1 MTASPGNGHSDTAAS
16 PTVRSGGEVKERL
29 SAERTGRAFLVLR
42 DDAERQRIVPLEGD
56 ATPRITLGRS
66 DRADV
71 ALSWDGEVSRLH
83 AEIECVAGEWIV
95 VDDGLSSNGTFV
107 NGQRIAGRRR
117 LADGDSIRVGATVL
131 LFRNPRSAPAP
142 TLRAS
147 VGVTLDQ
154 LSDTQRRVLAAL
166 CRPYAGSLHLASP
179 ASNQQISDE
188 LFLSLDAVKANLR
201 AMYQLFGVAR
211 LPQNQKRAQLAER
224 AITWGLVGAE
234 R

>member
-1 MTASPGNGHSDTAAS
+1 
-16 PTVRSGGEVKERL
+16 VKERL

-42 DDAERQRIVPLEGD
+42 DDAEQQRIVSLDGE
-56 ATPRITLGRS
+56 AKPRVTVGRS

-71 ALSWDGEVSRLH
+71 AISWDGEVSRLH
-83 AEIECVAGEWIV
+83 AEIECAAGEWIV
-95 VDDGLSSNGTFV
+95 HDDGLSSNGTFV

-117 LADGDSIRVGATVL
+117 LTDGDAIRVGATVV
-131 LFRNPRSAPAP
+131 LFRNPRAAPAP
-142 TLRAS
+142 TLRGS
-147 VGVTLDQ
+147 VGVTLEQ
-154 LSDTQRRVLAAL
+154 LSDSQRRVLVAL

-179 ASNQQISDE
+179 ASNLQISEE
-188 LFLSLDAVKANLR
+188 LFLSVDAVKANLR

-224 AITWGLVGAE
+224 AITWGLVGAD

>member
-1 MTASPGNGHSDTAAS
+1 M
-16 PTVRSGGEVKERL
+16 KERL

-42 DDAERQRIVPLEGD
+42 DGGQQQRIVALDGE
-56 ATPRITLGRS
+56 TKPRVTVGRNEL
-66 DRADV
+66 ADV
-71 ALSWDGEVSRLH
+71 AISWDGEVSRLH

-95 VDDGLSSNGTFV
+95 FDDGLSSNGTFV

-117 LADGDSIRVGATVL
+117 LADGDAIRVGATVV
-131 LFRNPRSAPAP
+131 LFRSPLAAPAP
-142 TLRAS
+142 TVRAA

-154 LSDTQRRVLAAL
+154 LSDTQRRVLVAL
-166 CRPYAGSLHLASP
+166 CRPYGGSLHLASP
-179 ASNQQISDE
+179 ASNQQISAE
-188 LFLSLDAVKANLR
+188 LHLSLDAVKANLR

>member
-1 MTASPGNGHSDTAAS
+1 VTASPRNGHDDTDEGPVA
-16 PTVRSGGEVKERL
+16 RSGSEVKARL
-29 SAERTGRAFLVLR
+29 FAERSGRAFLVLR
-42 DDAERQRIVPLEGD
+42 DAAERQRVLDLDSE
-56 ATPRITLGRS
+56 AKPRMTIGRS
-66 DRADV
+66 ERADV
-71 ALSWDGEVSRLH
+71 AIVWDGEVSRLH

-107 NGQRIAGRRR
+107 NGQRIAARRR
-117 LADGDSIRVGATVL
+117 LTDGDAIRVGATVI
-131 LFRNPRSAPAP
+131 LFRNPRSAPEP

-154 LSDTQRRVLAAL
+154 LSETQRRVLVAL
-166 CRPYAGSLHLASP
+166 CRPYEGSLHLASP
-179 ASNQQISDE
+179 ASNQQISQE

-201 AMYQLFGVAR
+201 TMYQLFGVAR

-224 AITWGLVGAE
+224 AITWGLVGLD

>member
-1 MTASPGNGHSDTAAS
+1 VSTSPRNAPSGAEESTTA
-16 PTVRSGGEVKERL
+16 RSGGEVRARL
-29 SAERTGRAFLVLR
+29 LAERSGRPFLVLR
-42 DDAERQRIVPLEGD
+42 DGGEVQRIVDLDSEAK
-56 ATPRITLGRS
+56 ATLTVGRS
-66 DRADV
+66 ASADV
-71 ALSWDGEVSRLH
+71 AIDWDGEVSRLH
-83 AEIECVAGEWIV
+83 AEIQCAAGEWLV

-117 LADGDSIRVGATVL
+117 LSDGDAIRVGATVM
-131 LFRNPRSAPAP
+131 LFRSPRLTPAP

-154 LSDTQRRVLAAL
+154 LSESQRRVLVAL
-166 CRPYAGSLHLASP
+166 CRPYEGSLHLASP

-201 AMYQLFGVAR
+201 TMYQLFGVAR

-224 AITWGLVGAE
+224 AITWGLVGPE

>member
-1 MTASPGNGHSDTAAS
+1 VTASARNGPSDAAAS
-16 PTVRSGGEVKERL
+16 PSARSGGEVKERL

-42 DDAERQRIVPLEGD
+42 DGGQQQRIVALDGE
-56 ATPRITLGRS
+56 TKPRVTVGRNEL
-66 DRADV
+66 ADV
-71 ALSWDGEVSRLH
+71 AISWDGEVSRLH

-95 VDDGLSSNGTFV
+95 FDDGLSSNGTFV

-117 LADGDSIRVGATVL
+117 LADGDAIRVGATVV
-131 LFRNPRSAPAP
+131 LFRSPLAAPAP
-142 TLRAS
+142 TVRAA

-154 LSDTQRRVLAAL
+154 LSDTQRRVLVAL
-166 CRPYAGSLHLASP
+166 CRPYGGSLHLASP
-179 ASNQQISDE
+179 ASNQQISEE
-188 LFLSLDAVKANLR
+188 LHLSLDAVKANLR